1 MMQSDSVTY
10 QTLDAEHYIREL
22 AKISNPAAKPSE
34 QRITYTFSEQV
45 NRDWHPGRRFV
56 ARYLDLILLSA
67 LLLFLQVTAF
77 RKGLGATIFNPFSFL
92 VMLMLIPVEAVCYRL
107 FAATPGKWAMGI
119 TVDSSDGCKHS
130 MRSAFSRAWSVYRY
144 GMGYGI
150 PIWLLYRHYT
160 SYRDSNQN
168 LESRWDDESE
178 LSFKHFNWRRY
189 AAVGLLIALCI
200 SMYSFSFYIAKQPLY
215 QNTDVNLKQFT
226 DIYNYYWE
234 LNGGEDSWGLNDDGT
249 FKKKSMIPTSSTQ
262 TAIRAF
268 MTSSIKWKM
277 IMLSESVIQKNGTIC
292 LLWTLNLQEAM

>member
-1 MMQSDSVTY
+1 
-10 QTLDAEHYIREL
+10 
-22 AKISNPAAKPSE
+22 
-34 QRITYTFSEQV
+34 
-45 NRDWHPGRRFV
+45 
-56 ARYLDLILLSA
+56 
-67 LLLFLQVTAF
+67 
-77 RKGLGATIFNPFSFL
+77 
-92 VMLMLIPVEAVCYRL
+92 
-107 FAATPGKWAMGI
+107 MGI

-249 FKKKSMIPTSSTQ
+249 FKKKEYDSNVIYANGDPSLHDFIYKMENDHVIGISYTEEWNDLFIVDVKPSRGYVAAAALLSTQ
-262 TAIRAF
+262 EGEDVHSIETLYETLDTLVDAALRDNKNEFSYQVSEIVITWNIEYENASYSPSLGLVHSDTDYEESEPGHAKIE
-268 MTSSIKWKM
+268 MTVRIT
-277 IMLSESVIQKNGTIC
+277 SE
-292 LLWTLNLQEAM
+292 